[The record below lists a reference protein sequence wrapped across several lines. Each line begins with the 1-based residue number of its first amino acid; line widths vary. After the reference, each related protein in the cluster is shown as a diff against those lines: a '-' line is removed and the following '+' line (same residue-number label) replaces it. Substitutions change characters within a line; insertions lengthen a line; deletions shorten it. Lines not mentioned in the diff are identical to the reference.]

1 MWNKWLNFPT
11 LSHPNYSFK
20 EARAEKE
27 YACLQCQQ
35 LISSSSTTWWR
46 FRLFIFSFFFVQL
59 RSLTSIRGSSTPTT
73 TTSFCLQLSLPFLCL
88 SCCTFCLVFALPS
101 YLSLNLIVL
110 LCVQEP
116 IYTVRPYI
124 HKHMFISAHLL
135 VLPCCT
141 LNRTLD
147 LCRVHP
153 ITME

>member
-59 RSLTSIRGSSTPTT
+59 SRSLTSIRGSSTPTT

-124 HKHMFISAHLL
+124 HTHTHVHLCSL
-135 VLPCCT
+135 T
-141 LNRTLD
+141 RTSL
-147 LCRVHP
+147 LYTEQNSRL
-153 ITME
+153 M